1 MEKYIKPEFGKDAFT
16 CPHCGVFSQIK
27 WIKDEEL
34 EVYIN
39 NDTLRVLEFGYCFAQ
54 CMCCKEFICFRYQSI
69 DGYGL
74 FNEGVMVYPKQT
86 IIPPAEDMP
95 EHIKEIYKEASLI
108 FGDSPRASCALL
120 RLALQELMIYFRDNF
135 EEYSSLKGENINNDI
150 KTLVGLGLSPKI
162 QKALDI
168 VRITG
173 NSAVH
178 PNKLDVND
186 NLDIAE
192 SLFRLLN
199 LIVEE
204 MITKPK
210 EIDEIFRRM
219 PEREKESVKKRDNE
233 K

>member
-1 MEKYIKPEFGKDAFT
+1 MNKNFVQPNLKSKSFT
-16 CPHCGVFSQIK
+16 CPHCGVYANMDWVVLKVWGTRELIGKHYCYASICSACGEENI
-27 WIKDEEL
+27 WITDEDEL
-34 EVYIN
+34 
-39 NDTLRVLEFGYCFAQ
+39 CQ
-54 CMCCKEFICFRYQSI
+54 
-69 DGYGL
+69 
-74 FNEGVMVYPKQT
+74 MVYPKQT
-86 IIPPAEDMP
+86 IISPTEDMP
-95 EHIKEIYKEASLI
+95 EHIKRIYKEASLI

-219 PEREKESVKKRDNE
+219 PEREKESVKKRDSE